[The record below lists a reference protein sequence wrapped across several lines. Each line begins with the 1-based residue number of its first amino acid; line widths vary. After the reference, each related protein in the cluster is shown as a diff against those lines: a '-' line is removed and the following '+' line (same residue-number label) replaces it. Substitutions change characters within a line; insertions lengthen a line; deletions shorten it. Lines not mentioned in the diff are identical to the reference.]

1 MNVYEK
7 AKLHEITESVKEN
20 YLLRAIEES
29 TSEKEVIYT
38 KKFLNETFNTIEKI
52 LVEEA
57 IADSVKQSAIMGA
70 AALAAG
76 GAGAAYGAELDS
88 GADLAGK

>member
-1 MNVYEK
+1 MNIYEK
-7 AKLHEITESVKEN
+7 TKLHEITESVKEN

-57 IADSVKQSAIMGA
+57 IADSVKQSAIVGA
-70 AALAAG
+70 ASLAAG
-76 GAGAAYGAELDS
+76 AGLGAYGAELDDRT
-88 GADLAGK
+88 AEAGK